1 MPIHDDWPAPLYE
14 LMQQGKK
21 RIPRPELMRQR
32 TLRFLELLKHPEKNL
47 WCIHVTG
54 TNAKGSVA
62 TLLATSLES
71 SGKKI
76 GLFVSPHLMY
86 VSERIRIQGENIS
99 LELLQ
104 QLSEQTLPI
113 VQQLE
118 TEGLVPSF
126 FETILM
132 IALLAFK
139 KENVSFA
146 VLEVGVG
153 GYRDATT
160 CLPSILGVLTTVH
173 WDHMKELGP
182 TLTDIATD
190 KIGVGDASKKLVIGP
205 SLAGEALETIHREC
219 ALRKIQVYPSRQ
231 WLDRFTWTATHPASG
246 QEGTL
251 LPEQISF
258 HLPFWGVHQR
268 ENVAILC
275 ECLKLLET
283 AYGLKI
289 SEALPAIRK
298 ASLPGRLQWVP
309 GTPPWFLDIAHN
321 LEAITNLGKVL
332 NQWVPYEKR
341 KLIFGVSRDKSY
353 DLFLENV
360 AQLAPE
366 IVLVAA
372 AHRGEEPAILA
383 QKLKPWAK
391 KLHVASD
398 IEQGLQTLTQIQG
411 AELGIA
417 TGSVFLVGEV
427 LYWLKEKGFA

>member
-1 MPIHDDWPAPLYE
+1 MPLHDDWPQPLYE

-21 RIPRPELMRQR
+21 RIPRPELMKQR
-32 TLRFLELLKHPEKNL
+32 TLRFLELLQHPEKGL
-47 WCIHVTG
+47 QCIQVTG

-62 TLLATSLES
+62 TLLATALES
-71 SGKKI
+71 TGKKV

-99 LELLQ
+99 FSQLQ
-104 QLSEQTLPI
+104 RLSEYVLPF

-118 TEGLVPSF
+118 AEMLVPSF
-126 FETILM
+126 FETMLM
-132 IALLAFK
+132 IALLAFQE
-139 KENVSFA
+139 ENASFA

-190 KIGVGDASKKLVIGP
+190 KIGVGHASKRLVIGP
-205 SLAGEALETIHREC
+205 SLHGEALETVLREC
-219 ALRKIQVYPSRQ
+219 SQRQIRVYPSRS
-231 WLDRFTWTATHPASG
+231 WLERLVWKADHPADG

-251 LPEQISF
+251 LPERISF
-258 HLPFWGVHQR
+258 HLPFWGPHQR

-275 ECLKLLET
+275 ECLTLLAPE
-283 AYGLKI
+283 YSLDL
-289 SEALPAIRK
+289 SQALPAIQN
-298 ASLPGRLQWVP
+298 ATLPGRLQWIRGNP
-309 GTPPWFLDIAHN
+309 SWLLDIAHN
-321 LEAITNLGKVL
+321 LEAITNLGNVL
-332 NQWVPYEKR
+332 NLWIPYEKR
-341 KLIFGVSRDKSY
+341 KLLFGVSRDKPY
-353 DLFLENV
+353 DLFLEKV

-372 AHRGEEPAILA
+372 AHRGEEPSILA

-391 KLHVASD
+391 KMVVAQNLD
-398 IEQGLQTLTQIQG
+398 EGLRYLTQNTE
-411 AELGIA
+411 AKLHLV

-427 LYWLKEKGFA
+427 LYWLKEKGVA